1 MKDLRKPPW
10 LVKRLP
16 LGGEV
21 SEVRSILRRQKLH
34 TVCESA
40 MCPNLGE
47 CFSRRTATFMILG
60 NVCTRHCGYCA
71 VDSGAPPPVDPEE
84 PDRVA
89 EAAAGLGLRHVVVTS
104 VTRDDLPDG
113 GAAHFAETIRA
124 IRRRCPS
131 ALVEVLIPDLGGS
144 MPALQQVVDAQ
155 PDVLNHNVETVPRL
169 FPTVRPEG
177 DYGRSLELLAWAGSH
192 LARGHTKSGL
202 MVGLGE
208 SEEEVVQV
216 MRDLRRVGCDV
227 FTVGQYLR
235 PSRAH
240 LEVMRYY
247 APADF
252 DRLKTVGESLGFLM
266 VAAGP
271 FVRSSYNADQY
282 VPSRSEP

>member
-1 MKDLRKPPW
+1 MNDLRKPPW

-21 SEVRSILRRQKLH
+21 SAVRSLLRRQKLH
-34 TVCESA
+34 SVCESA

-71 VDSGAPPPVDPEE
+71 VDSGAPQPIDPEE
-84 PDRVA
+84 PHRVA

-113 GAAHFAETIRA
+113 GAAHFAETVRA

-131 ALVEVLIPDLGGS
+131 ALVEVLIPDFGGS
-144 MPALQQVVDAQ
+144 RSALQLVLDAE

-169 FPTVRPEG
+169 FPTVRPQG

-216 MRDLRRVGCDV
+216 MRDLRGIGCDV

-235 PSRAH
+235 PSKAH
-240 LEVMRYY
+240 LEVRRYY
-247 APADF
+247 APEDF
-252 DRLKTVGESLGFLM
+252 DRLKAVGESMGFLM

-282 VPSRSEP
+282 VPPRSER